1 MALAEAELC
10 VWVRAAQHGRNAEWL
25 PEDRATV
32 SQKRSVSQNMGFG
45 CEGVNSPHVRNQR
58 EWGVARSERQF
69 SHAEGQM
76 VAAQL
81 LRFRKGGNEAERS
94 DAL

>member
-10 VWVRAAQHGRNAEWL
+10 VWVRAAQHGRMAARRPRNGE
-25 PEDRATV
+25 PEALCV
-32 SQKRSVSQNMGFG
+32 AKHGVCVGG
-45 CEGVNSPHVRNQR
+45 CEFTLGAIPDRVGPC
-58 EWGVARSERQF
+58 GSERQF

-81 LRFRKGGNEAERS
+81 IWWVQKGHGEMDGLA
-94 DAL
+94 